1 MVDFRGTQ
9 CATHHHIPRLAVH
22 NFKVFILSDLIL
34 RQLDEGSES
43 RKVLIILTDDEL
55 RTHSLKNGLG
65 LPIFSPAEI
74 GKVSHYFQSDDENL
88 VSDWMTPT

>member
-1 MVDFRGTQ
+1 M
-9 CATHHHIPRLAVH
+9 
-22 NFKVFILSDLIL
+22 IL
-34 RQLDEGSES
+34 RQLDEGSDT

-74 GKVSHYFQSDDENL
+74 GKVSYYSQIDDSSL
-88 VSDWMTPT
+88 VSDWLTGRGSSLSLIFMFEAAHDSN

>member
-1 MVDFRGTQ
+1 MVNGEFP
-9 CATHHHIPRLAVH
+9 IVI
-22 NFKVFILSDLIL
+22 FSDLIL
-34 RQLDEGSES
+34 RQLDEGSDT

-74 GKVSHYFQSDDENL
+74 GKVSYYYQIDDSSL
-88 VSDWMTPT
+88 VSDWFTGT

>member
-1 MVDFRGTQ
+1 MVIF
-9 CATHHHIPRLAVH
+9 
-22 NFKVFILSDLIL
+22 SDLIL
-34 RQLDEGSES
+34 RQHDEGSDT

-74 GKVSHYFQSDDENL
+74 GKVSYYAQIDDSSL
-88 VSDWMTPT
+88 VSDWLTAK

>member
-1 MVDFRGTQ
+1 MVNGKFPIVI
-9 CATHHHIPRLAVH
+9 C
-22 NFKVFILSDLIL
+22 SDLIL
-34 RQLDEGSES
+34 RQLDEGSDT

-74 GKVSHYFQSDDENL
+74 GKVSYYSQIDDSNLTSDCHHGFR
-88 VSDWMTPT
+88 VK